1 MDEPAWGR
9 RKGAAVLLNQC
20 PHNLDLLQW
29 ICGMPSK
36 VRAFCHN
43 GKWHD
48 IEVEDDVTAYLEFPN
63 GATGVFVTTTAD
75 APGTNRLEV
84 TLEKGKLVAE
94 KMSLSSMSLK
104 LMRESI
110 AIRQQKDLQSHRVM
124 RRH

>member
-1 MDEPAWGR
+1 
-9 RKGAAVLLNQC
+9 
-20 PHNLDLLQW
+20 
-29 ICGMPSK
+29 MPSK

-94 KMSLSSMSLK
+94 KDELKFYELEINEREYCYQATEGFAKPPCHETTLELDGKKSSAYWCIKCVCCCHSS
-104 LMRESI
+104 R
-110 AIRQQKDLQSHRVM
+110 
-124 RRH
+124 

>member
-1 MDEPAWGR
+1 
-9 RKGAAVLLNQC
+9 
-20 PHNLDLLQW
+20 
-29 ICGMPSK
+29 MPSK

-94 KMSLSSMSLK
+94 KDELK
-104 LMRESI
+104 FYELEIMRESI

-124 RRH
+124 RQH

>member
-1 MDEPAWGR
+1 
-9 RKGAAVLLNQC
+9 
-20 PHNLDLLQW
+20 
-29 ICGMPSK
+29 MPSK

-94 KMSLSSMSLK
+94 KDELKFYELEINEREYCYQATEGFAKPPCHETTLELDGKNPQHIGVLKCVCCCHSS
-104 LMRESI
+104 R
-110 AIRQQKDLQSHRVM
+110 
-124 RRH
+124 